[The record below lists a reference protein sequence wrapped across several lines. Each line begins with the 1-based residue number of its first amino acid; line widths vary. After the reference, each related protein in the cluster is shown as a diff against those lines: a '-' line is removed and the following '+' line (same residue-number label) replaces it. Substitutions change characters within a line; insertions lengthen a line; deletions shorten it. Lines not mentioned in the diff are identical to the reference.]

1 MKEYTLNIEKL
12 INYIKKNFSEI
23 NYINRKLIQAI
34 ADYLKYS
41 NCSLTGVY
49 FQGEKIYVES
59 FLYDFLS
66 MLNDSDIDIS
76 LQELIENNIL
86 EEVEK

>member
-1 MKEYTLNIEKL
+1 MKEYTLKIEEL
-12 INYIKKNFSEI
+12 INYIEKNFSEI
-23 NYINRKLIQAI
+23 NYINRRLIQNI
-34 ADYLKYS
+34 AEYLKNA
-41 NCSLTGVY
+41 NCSLVGVY
-49 FQGEKIYVES
+49 FQGENIYVES

-66 MLNDSDIDIS
+66 MLNDSGIDIS

>member
-1 MKEYTLNIEKL
+1 MKEYTLKIEEL
-12 INYIKKNFSEI
+12 INYIEKNFSEI
-23 NYINRKLIQAI
+23 NYINRKLIQNI
-34 ADYLKYS
+34 AEYLKNT
-41 NCSLTGVY
+41 NCSLAGVY

-66 MLNDSDIDIS
+66 MLNDSGIDIS